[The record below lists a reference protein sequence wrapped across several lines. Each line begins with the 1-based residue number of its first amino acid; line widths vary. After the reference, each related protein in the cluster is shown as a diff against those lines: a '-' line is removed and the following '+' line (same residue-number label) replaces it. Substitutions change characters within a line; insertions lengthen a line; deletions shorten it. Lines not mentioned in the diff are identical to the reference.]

1 MSLVRSRFVDFVPN
15 MSQVEVGPRDV
26 ELFALLEEFP
36 YLPLPYIAELLGAR
50 GRTYL
55 QRGKTIL
62 RYPGLRA
69 RLTRLRK
76 DGGYLR
82 CPTQSWQA
90 ANSRYRPAVYALTHK
105 AKKVLHER
113 RQPCPAIPLGN
124 DFAHDLGACLAAA
137 SFRIG
142 VLPDPRLRFIG
153 APEILAHPACPAAVR
168 ESAAPFDIPV
178 TYAHGDRT
186 VIGTKSHDWVPW
198 GIGARLADG
207 RERRIFFGGL
217 EFDRSTEPLE
227 TADAGRASL
236 QRHLL
241 SILALLEGG
250 YRKHFGLPAV
260 FIPIVTT
267 GEARMRSIMRLLM
280 KLTGGMGSK
289 YILFK
294 YVDDFASYAPF
305 PPATGHMLTEAWE
318 RVGFEPYSILP
329 ELVGDL

>member
-15 MSQVEVGPRDV
+15 MSQVELGPRDL
-26 ELFALLEEFP
+26 ELFALLTEFP
-36 YLPLPYIAELLGAR
+36 YLPLPYIAELLGAP

-55 QRGKTIL
+55 QRGKSIF

-82 CPTQSWQA
+82 CPPQSWQA
-90 ANSRYRPAVYALTHK
+90 ANSRYRPAVYALAPK
-105 AKKVLHER
+105 ARTVLREHQ
-113 RQPCPAIPLGN
+113 QPGPVMPLGN
-124 DFAHDLGACLAAA
+124 DFAHDLGSCLVAA

-142 VLPDPRLRFIG
+142 VSQDARLRFIP
-153 APEILAHPACPAAVR
+153 AREILAHPACPAPTRA
-168 ESAAPFDIPV
+168 SPAPFDIPV
-178 TYAHGDRT
+178 TYTHGDRHI
-186 VIGTKSHDWVPW
+186 VGTKSHDWVPW
-198 GIGARLADG
+198 GIGARLTDG
-207 RERRIFFGGL
+207 RERRIFFPGF

-250 YRKHFGLPAV
+250 YRAHFGLPAV
-260 FIPIVTT
+260 FVPIITI
-267 GEARMRSIMRLLM
+267 GEARMRSIMRLVL
-280 KLTGGMGSK
+280 KLTGGLGSK

-294 YVDDFASYAPF
+294 HVDDFASFAPF
-305 PPATGHMLTEAWE
+305 PPATGHILTEPWE
-318 RVGFEPYSILP
+318 RVGSGPYSIVS
-329 ELVGDL
+329 ELQPTS